1 MPPGKPKRD
10 KAKELFWRKAV
21 ARQVESGLS
30 QNAFCERAGL
40 NPNNFS
46 WWKLE
51 IKRREKEKPAKEIA
65 VQNQPLFVPVAN
77 AQAGQQDAKATSAK
91 PVAEIDISTGTVKI
105 FAGID
110 RHTLHEIFAVFREV
124 AY

>member
-1 MPPGKPKRD
+1 M
-10 KAKELFWRKAV
+10 
-21 ARQVESGLS
+21 ARQLESGLS
-30 QNAFCERAGL
+30 QNAFCTQEGL

-46 WWKLE
+46 WWKRE
-51 IKRREKEKPAKEIA
+51 IKRRQKEKPAKEIPA
-65 VQNQPLFVPVAN
+65 QDPPIFVPVTN
-77 AQAGQQDAKATSAK
+77 AQAGKQDSEATIAG
-91 PVAEIDISTGTVKI
+91 PIAEIDISSGTVKI